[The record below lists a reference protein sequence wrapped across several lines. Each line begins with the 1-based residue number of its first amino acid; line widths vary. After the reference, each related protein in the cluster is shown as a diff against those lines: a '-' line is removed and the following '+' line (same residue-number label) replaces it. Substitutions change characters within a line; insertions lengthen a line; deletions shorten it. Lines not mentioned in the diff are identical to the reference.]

1 MNATDAAQTLGELD
15 ALRTQTRRRL
25 EGFSFPL
32 VLFGGL
38 SLLAA
43 AASAVA
49 GVEAQAL
56 FWLFAGPGGGI
67 AVSFHYRRRE
77 LELGLTR
84 AAWPYVA
91 TAVALIVGAFVLGA
105 LEQPWS
111 VGPWLAVAAGYLVFG
126 WLERSVAL
134 MGMALALGALAV
146 AVGAQGVEPVAV
158 LLNGAYGAVFLAAG
172 LVLRERRGES

>member
-1 MNATDAAQTLGELD
+1 MNATDAARTLGELE
-15 ALRTQTRRRL
+15 ALRIHTRRRL
-25 EGFSFPL
+25 EGMSFPL

-43 AASAVA
+43 VTSAV
-49 GVEAQAL
+49 GGEEAQAL

-67 AVSFHYRRRE
+67 AVSLHYRRRD
-77 LELGLTR
+77 LELGLSR

-91 TAVALIVGAFVLGA
+91 TAIALLTGAFVLGA

-126 WLERSVAL
+126 WLERSAAL
-134 MGMALALGALAV
+134 MGMALALGALAL
-146 AVGAQGVEPVAV
+146 AVGAEGVEPAAV
-158 LLNGAYGAVFLAAG
+158 LLNGAYGAAFLAMG
-172 LVLRERRGES
+172 LVLRERRGEQ